1 MVLKYYKI
9 NIQIETSWNR
19 IIVKKS
25 FLRVLRL
32 KSKFM
37 VFISFIIHKTEVISR
52 QTYTITRFYDSKKS
66 YKYTRRQWYLF
77 INQIISF
84 PYFLWQNIRIFHFY
98 SSKFV
103 HSFVTSNTR
112 HTRCQ
117 KMGHGTYEVILYKKI
132 GCPNSEPVQFLRYSI
147 SIISILPFSKF
158 MIYYI
163 WDASDKC
170 KKYLQFI
177 WKMYKPFFASIFLIK
192 GKKSRWHVCVMCS
205 A

>member
-52 QTYTITRFYDSKKS
+52 QTYTITRFYDSKKG

-77 INQIISF
+77 INPIISF
-84 PYFLWQNIRIFHFY
+84 PYFLWQYTYFPFLLVNVCILLWPQIHVTQGVRKWDTELMKSYCIKDRM
-98 SSKFV
+98 SKFKT
-103 HSFVTSNTR
+103 F
-112 HTRCQ
+112 
-117 KMGHGTYEVILYKKI
+117 
-132 GCPNSEPVQFLRYSI
+132 SI
-147 SIISILPFSKF
+147 SWDILNA
-158 MIYYI
+158 Y
-163 WDASDKC
+163 
-170 KKYLQFI
+170 
-177 WKMYKPFFASIFLIK
+177 
-192 GKKSRWHVCVMCS
+192 R
-205 A
+205 